1 MKQYFILPIFVKRY
15 QQMFH
20 TENPKRRY
28 IFDKLLQLA
37 YNIFVLQGPVFT
49 GYKIQRAEVQE

>member
-1 MKQYFILPIFVKRY
+1 MKQCFILPIFVKRY

-20 TENPKRRY
+20 TENPEKRY

-37 YNIFVLQGPVFT
+37 YNIFVLQGPAFT
-49 GYKIQRAEVQE
+49 SYKIHRVEVQE